1 MSIGFKTTGLNTS
14 TPNLALERLLFSSP
28 VEQNYQ
34 LKTGNAANC
43 PSSAVSRRHSD
54 CDTLATLLLF
64 FFFEGP
70 QIQCTCIIL
79 FLSVLP
85 RSTSIKPQ
93 PNRVRKLV
101 LYKDTEIPPGD
112 NGVVLYFIGRWE
124 EEGGGEVRRGL
135 HMRSKERL
143 QQLVKENR
151 LCFCGVRLNLAGTSC
166 G

>member
-1 MSIGFKTTGLNTS
+1 MRADSLLTPVAFCKMSIGFKTTILNTS
-14 TPNLALERLLFSSP
+14 TPNLALEQLLFSSP
-28 VEQNYQ
+28 VEQSYQ
-34 LKTGNAANC
+34 LKTWNAANF
-43 PSSAVSRRHSD
+43 PSSAVSQRHSD
-54 CDTLATLLLF
+54 CDTLATLLLFF

-101 LYKDTEIPPGD
+101 LHKDTEIPPGD

-124 EEGGGEVRRGL
+124 EEGGGVVRRGL
-135 HMRSKERL
+135 HMRSKE
-143 QQLVKENR
+143 
-151 LCFCGVRLNLAGTSC
+151 
-166 G
+166 